1 MLQVNLHVLHDW
13 CCPLKCSK
21 YTHNGKEPYYCM
33 YNFLANNHCH
43 DWTVLKPFRLCLKR
57 KYTIILIT
65 HNTLTSK
72 RSLRTLSIREI
83 TVLTPLW
90 TDHPF
95 ALDDFCLESKVPG
108 AGVVLESH
116 ENRLEQART
125 THTCSEQS
133 LRILMW
139 HASYVQKQS
148 SYTWQEKVEDQ
159 IREGSRR
166 MYFKATAKCNISIW
180 TKSLPPWHQ
189 VWFENCLKKRRAGS
203 WLGRMPS
210 SKINEIVKM
219 ILQAM
224 STTSMPRS
232 AGTGEW
238 SVHPS
243 PIIP

>member
-1 MLQVNLHVLHDW
+1 MPPWRIQH
-13 CCPLKCSK
+13 
-21 YTHNGKEPYYCM
+21 
-33 YNFLANNHCH
+33 
-43 DWTVLKPFRLCLKR
+43 
-57 KYTIILIT
+57 
-65 HNTLTSK
+65 
-72 RSLRTLSIREI
+72 
-83 TVLTPLW
+83 
-90 TDHPF
+90 
-95 ALDDFCLESKVPG
+95 ES
-108 AGVVLESH
+108 
-116 ENRLEQART
+116 
-125 THTCSEQS
+125 HTCSEQS
-133 LRILMW
+133 LQILMW
-139 HASYVQKQS
+139 NASYVQKQS

-166 MYFKATAKCNISIW
+166 MYFKATARCNISIW
-180 TKSLPPWHQ
+180 TKSEPPWHQ

-243 PIIP
+243 PSYHSFVASGRYDGPDAPAFVNWKLRVLHLFRWFTHTHIGTGNASEEREVSNPGSKTNDRKNHGAKKKYLPARHAGIPELHDAALSCNAR

>member
-1 MLQVNLHVLHDW
+1 MFLLNRKRDFLPDTLWNATGMLPRLVLY
-13 CCPLKCSK
+13 CKCQPL
-21 YTHNGKEPYYCM
+21 
-33 YNFLANNHCH
+33 
-43 DWTVLKPFRLCLKR
+43 
-57 KYTIILIT
+57 
-65 HNTLTSK
+65 
-72 RSLRTLSIREI
+72 
-83 TVLTPLW
+83 
-90 TDHPF
+90 
-95 ALDDFCLESKVPG
+95 G
-108 AGVVLESH
+108 AGSMTH
-116 ENRLEQART
+116 AH

-139 HASYVQKQS
+139 NASYVQKHS
-148 SYTWQEKVEDQ
+148 KYTWLEKVEDQ

-166 MYFKATAKCNISIW
+166 MYFKATARCNISIW
-180 TKSLPPWHQ
+180 AKSLPPWHQ

-203 WLGRMPS
+203 GLGRMPS